1 MFRRFVSGC
10 AVAAIAIAFV
20 ALVIM
25 VAPALAVRR
34 LYPIP
39 IMWLAFAPLV
49 WGLWAMLAPSAWVP
63 QRLPVWGAI
72 LGLIAGLLGGFVL
85 NMPSRVLGGPVP
97 VILRGVGVVAVVVL
111 YYFLW
116 MLVRLGYRSLGS
128 ATSGA

>member
-1 MFRRFVSGC
+1 MFRRFVSGS
-10 AVAAIAIAFV
+10 AVAATVIALV

-49 WGLWAMLAPSAWVP
+49 WGLWAMVAPSAWVP
-63 QRLPVWGAI
+63 QRLPIWGAI
-72 LGLIAGLLGGFVL
+72 LGLIAGLLGAFVL
-85 NMPSRVLGGPVP
+85 NLPSRVLGETVP
-97 VILRGVGVVAVVVL
+97 VTLRGVGVGVIVVA

-116 MLVRLGYRSLGS
+116 MLVRIAYRSLGS
-128 ATSGA
+128 ATSRA